1 MQISIQGST
10 WEEVFKAFVTQL
22 RGPRTAILSLNSD
35 IHFYNPFWSPHAAFS
50 LVVSNDYCFVCWWG
64 RLFVAVFLSRFPRA
78 LFVKISPGFCQEAAK
93 RGAISTNHRDRGIV
107 WVILQVRVHDSAWE
121 HATHPDWSNQ
131 TIYLQQI
138 IIHDYQMKKKIIL
151 STYFYI
157 LYHVKN
163 ALSDPKKPRKKNP
176 FCHARSQQRTV
187 AKSNETGAI
196 GKVYLLLCWESHPEA
211 R

>member
-1 MQISIQGST
+1 MTRDSSDRSVWAGIIQ
-10 WEEVFKAFVTQL
+10 F
-22 RGPRTAILSLNSD
+22 
-35 IHFYNPFWSPHAAFS
+35 
-50 LVVSNDYCFVCWWG
+50 
-64 RLFVAVFLSRFPRA
+64 FLLKPW
-78 LFVKISPGFCQEAAK
+78 GFCWIGLVFFVVCKAPKMTFGKSFWETL
-93 RGAISTNHRDRGIV
+93 S
-107 WVILQVRVHDSAWE
+107 WLLQVRVHDSAWE

-163 ALSDPKKPRKKNP
+163 ALSDPKKPRKKKP